1 MKKLSSFLLLLVA
14 SIQSTS
20 ALASQE
26 LSALIRCHEALNDK
40 SDGKSTKLS
49 LETATP
55 FLIPTGKRLYFVTN
69 DSVSVLDNKFSGQ
82 DIIVQ
87 LQENKGAFFRKV
99 SFQKNGELG
108 TISFEEVSTADKKTA
123 LTTSSQ
129 LDENSLNIIK
139 KELVRRMNSV
149 TGEYQNKYDPA
160 GTIEALN
167 ICSAVKSPELQKSLE
182 KQVSYYQKLNKG
194 KYSGKSDKSTK
205 PSSGTR

>member
-1 MKKLSSFLLLLVA
+1 MRKLSSVLLLLVA

-20 ALASQE
+20 AFASQE
-26 LSALIRCHEALNDK
+26 LNALIRCHEALDDK
-40 SDGKSTKLS
+40 SDGKSTKLT

-55 FLIPTGKRLYFVTN
+55 FVIPSGKRLFFVTN
-69 DSVSVLDNKFSGQ
+69 DSVSVLENKFSGQ

-87 LQENKGAFFRKV
+87 LQENKTTFFRKI

-108 TISFEEVSTADKKTA
+108 TISYEEVPATDKKA
-123 LTTSSQ
+123 AVSTSTQ

-167 ICSAVKSPELQKSLE
+167 VCSEVKSPELQKSLD
-182 KQVSYYQKLNKG
+182 KQVSFYQKLNKG
-194 KYSGKSDKSTK
+194 KYSGKSEKSK
-205 PSSGTR
+205 PSGGTR